1 MKKNIKSNFY
11 LLVSIISGIIAFGMI
26 TYLVI
31 LNFKYMDMTEM
42 RFTITFW
49 KEELIS
55 IVAWCGFLF
64 SLKRIY
70 Y

>member
-31 LNFKYMDMTEM
+31 LNFKYMDMTKM

>member
-11 LLVSIISGIIAFGMI
+11 LLVSVISGIIAFGMI
-26 TYLVI
+26 IYLVI

-49 KEELIS
+49 KEELMA
-55 IVAWCGFLF
+55 VVTWCSFLF
-64 SLKRIY
+64 YIKRVY

>member
-49 KEELIS
+49 KEELIA
-55 IVAWCGFLF
+55 IITWCGFLF
-64 SLKRIY
+64 SLRRLY